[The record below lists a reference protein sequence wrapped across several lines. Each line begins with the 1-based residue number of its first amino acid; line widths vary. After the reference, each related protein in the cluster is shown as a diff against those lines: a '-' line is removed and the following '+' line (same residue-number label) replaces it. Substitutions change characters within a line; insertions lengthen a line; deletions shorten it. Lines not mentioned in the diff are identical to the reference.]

1 MTPLDVLLLYN
12 EPVLAADDPDAAS
25 EAGVL
30 ESVEAVTSALAARG
44 HRYRKLAVG
53 PSLPELL
60 SRLATLAHPDVV
72 FNLFEGLGGVGRG
85 EAEITGLV
93 ELLGL
98 PVTGSPAEC
107 LGLVRD
113 KARTKWLL
121 AGAGLPTPHFY
132 FTSDSGT
139 IDRAQTE
146 SLLEKGPVIVKPA
159 HEDASLGIGPESIV
173 TDLASLM
180 RQVEVVQS
188 RYGAVLVEQFVVG
201 REFNAAVIALPHPEL
216 LPLAEI
222 EFSGPG
228 PQGWQIVTYD
238 AKWAAGS
245 AADRATPARCP
256 ANVDAATA
264 ARIGE
269 IALAAFELVGCRDYA
284 RVDMRMDE
292 RGQIYILEIN
302 GNPDIGPSAG
312 FARALRAA
320 GMTYEDFVERLVKT
334 AVDRGKADRPN
345 G

>member
-1 MTPLDVLLLYN
+1 MTQLDVLLLYN

-30 ESVEAVTSALAARG
+30 ESVEAVTTALAARG
-44 HRYRKLAVG
+44 HRFSTLPVG
-53 PSLPELL
+53 SSLPELL
-60 SRLATLAHPDVV
+60 TAFATLPPFDVV

-93 ELLGL
+93 ELMGL

-113 KARTKWLL
+113 KARAKWLL
-121 AGAGLPTPHFY
+121 AGAGLPTPSFY
-132 FTSDSGT
+132 FVSANGT
-139 IDRAQTE
+139 IDLQQVEA
-146 SLLEKGPVIVKPA
+146 LLQKGQVIVKPA
-159 HEDASLGIGPESIV
+159 HEDASLGISPESIV
-173 TDLASLM
+173 TDLAGLL
-180 RQVEVVQS
+180 RQVAAVQA

-228 PQGWQIVTYD
+228 TQGWQIVTYD
-238 AKWAAGS
+238 AKWATGS

-256 ANVDAATA
+256 ANVDAATT

-269 IALAAFELVGCRDYA
+269 IALTAFHLVGCRDYA
-284 RVDMRMDE
+284 RIDMRMDQ

-302 GNPDIGPSAG
+302 GNPDIGPGAG
-312 FARALRAA
+312 FARALRVSGIA
-320 GMTYEDFVERLVKT
+320 YEEFVERLVQT
-334 AVDRGKADRPN
+334 ASARRENPSLPA
-345 G
+345 